1 MAGLMFLKFS
11 FLFIVISSILNLNM
25 KLGFL
30 HNDFKVYWRGR
41 LYYLY
46 DFFKRNNIQV
56 HVIEIFGNESPY
68 SFDQKAR
75 QDDWWDCLFETES
88 FKDLTTIEVK
98 KKIMDKLDE
107 INPDIL
113 IAGPI
118 PFTSGAIGMQWAY
131 KRGKKIIIFDDSKHS
146 HYNRNFLVNY
156 IKISL
161 IKLAHG
167 ILVPSEEYDSEYE
180 KWNIAK
186 TKLYYGLNCIDNDY
200 FHSKKK
206 QFSSSKKIVFV
217 GRLVKIKNLEAL
229 LTSWKVIEQVNPDYQ
244 LIIIGDGPEYE
255 NLLTI
260 KIKLELERV
269 KFLGNQNRRVIA
281 KILAISEAFILPSFL
296 EGWGL
301 VVNEAMSA
309 GLPVLLSNRVN
320 AGYTLLKD
328 GVNGY
333 SFDPNQPEQM
343 TEAILKYIGLSETEK
358 IRMSKSAFSSV
369 KKYNYRNLGDQLLKA
384 VSELKLKK
392 NNRLSLLNYFLLR
405 KWNGKFKTANW
416 DTLK

>member
-1 MAGLMFLKFS
+1 
-11 FLFIVISSILNLNM
+11 M
-25 KLGFL
+25 KLVFL

-41 LYYLY
+41 LYYLH
-46 DFFKRNNIQV
+46 DFFKSKNIQV

-68 SFDQKAR
+68 AFDQKAR
-75 QDDWWDCLFETES
+75 KDDWWDCLFETEQFS
-88 FKDLTTIEVK
+88 ELTTGEVTQ
-98 KKIMDKLDE
+98 KIMNRLDE
-107 INPDIL
+107 VNPDIL

-131 KRGKKIIIFDDSKHS
+131 KRKKKIIIFDDSKHS
-146 HYNRNFLVNY
+146 HYNRNFLVNF

-161 IKLAHG
+161 IKLAYG
-167 ILVPSEEYDSEYE
+167 ILVPSEDYDTEYA

-186 TKLYYGLNCIDNDY
+186 TNLYYGLNCIDNDY
-200 FHSKKK
+200 FHSKRKEV
-206 QFSSSKKIVFV
+206 FSNSKKIVCV

-229 LTSWKVIEQVNPDYQ
+229 LTSWKSVEQLDAEYQ

-255 NLLTI
+255 NLLAVQNR
-260 KIKLELERV
+260 LGLARV

-281 KILAISEAFILPSFL
+281 KILAQSDAFILPSFL
-296 EGWGL
+296 EGWAL

-309 GLPVLLSNRVN
+309 GLPVLLSNRIN
-320 AGYTLLKD
+320 AGHTLLSD

-333 SFDPNQPEQM
+333 SFDPYQPEQM
-343 TEAILKYIGLSETEK
+343 TEAILNYIRLSEADK
-358 IRMSKSAFSSV
+358 IKMAKSAYYSV
-369 KKYNYRNLGDQLLKA
+369 GKYNYAYLGNQLFKA
-384 VSELKLKK
+384 INELKTEKTK
-392 NNRLSLLNYFLLR
+392 RLSLLSYLLLS